1 MKEGLH
7 VLPGLDLKVVDPED
21 ETVSP
26 GQVGEIV
33 LKGETVFSGYLADG
47 KCGDREARRSSLV
60 DGYYRS
66 GDLGSLDEVGHVHVV
81 GRRKDMIN
89 VGGENVF
96 AWEIEQVIDHMEG
109 VKECAAFAMPDDVL
123 GEVVEVAIVRA
134 GAQPTV
140 ARVKERCRKLLAN
153 FKVPHRVHFL
163 DELPRTQTG
172 KVQKKLI
179 AEQNPGH
186 AGSSPMPSS
195 PEADS
200 RQPRSLKR
208 LRRS

>member
-1 MKEGLH
+1 M
-7 VLPGLDLKVVDPED
+7 
-21 ETVSP
+21 
-26 GQVGEIV
+26 
-33 LKGETVFSGYLADG
+33 FSGYLADG
-47 KCGDREARRSSLV
+47 KVEAGNAEVFTR

-66 GDLGSLDEVGHVHVV
+66 GDLGSLDEAGHVHVV

-96 AWEIEQVIDHMEG
+96 AWEVEQVIDRMEG

-163 DELPRTQTG
+163 DELPRTPTG
-172 KVQKKLI
+172 KVQKQLI

-186 AGSSPMPSS
+186 AGPPDAQFAGGGPSS
-195 PEADS
+195 ARD
-200 RQPRSLKR
+200 R
-208 LRRS
+208 